1 MGIQIFVLFSESYI
15 QKKTFKVGSHCELR
29 STKERQA
36 LTLSV
41 SRKIL
46 LVHKIYTHTQKYT
59 KFSWCS
65 LLSKKINIFDISTL
79 VLNSKADKSCSHDV
93 WNNISVQ

>member
-46 LVHKIYTHTQKYT
+46 LVHKIYTHTQKNIQNFLDAPY
-59 KFSWCS
+59 SQ
-65 LLSKKINIFDISTL
+65 KKSTFLIFQR
-79 VLNSKADKSCSHDV
+79 SC
-93 WNNISVQ
+93 

>member
-46 LVHKIYTHTQKYT
+46 LVHKIYTHTKKNIQNFLDAPYSQKKST
-59 KFSWCS
+59 F
-65 LLSKKINIFDISTL
+65 LIFQR
-79 VLNSKADKSCSHDV
+79 SC
-93 WNNISVQ
+93 

>member
-46 LVHKIYTHTQKYT
+46 LVHKIYTHTHKNIQNFLDAPYSQKKST
-59 KFSWCS
+59 F
-65 LLSKKINIFDISTL
+65 LIFQR
-79 VLNSKADKSCSHDV
+79 SC
-93 WNNISVQ
+93 